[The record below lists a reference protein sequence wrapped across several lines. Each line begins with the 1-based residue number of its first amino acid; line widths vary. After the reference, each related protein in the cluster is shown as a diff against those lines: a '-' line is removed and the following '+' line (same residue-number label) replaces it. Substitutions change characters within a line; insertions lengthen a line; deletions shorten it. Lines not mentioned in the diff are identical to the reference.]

1 MIALLLACALAA
13 APGVGDNFP
22 PDQPY
27 VDSLISQ
34 GNIAYLNGDYEKAL
48 ELYFKAYA
56 ADENNQNAAS
66 NYALTLSKMGKDL
79 QAQWFLFDYI
89 QMHPHAAWA
98 WNTRAVVTEKSG
110 DYAKCLLYAQ
120 KSLEND
126 PSLSAARYNIA
137 CYLTLLDRRPEA
149 LLALR
154 DALAEEPGL
163 VELAIWDDDLEA
175 LTGIPLFW
183 ELLRDQLNQ

>member
-1 MIALLLACALAA
+1 MIGLIVAVFLAA
-13 APGVGDNFP
+13 VPGVVNDIP

-27 VDSLISQ
+27 IDSLISQ
-34 GNIAYLNGDYEKAL
+34 GNIAYLNGNYEKAL

-66 NYALTLSKMGKDL
+66 NYALTLSEMGKDL

-89 QMHPHAAWA
+89 QKHPHAAWA

-110 DYAKCLLYAQ
+110 DYGKCLLYAE
-120 KSLEND
+120 KALEND

-137 CYLTLLDRRPEA
+137 CYLTRLDRRPEA
-149 LLALR
+149 LLALK
-154 DALAEEPGL
+154 DALEEEPGL
-163 VELAIWDDDLEA
+163 AELAVWDDDLED

>member
-1 MIALLLACALAA
+1 MIGLLLAISLAG
-13 APGVGDNFP
+13 APGVGRNFP

-27 VDSLISQ
+27 IDSLISQ
-34 GNIAYLNGDYEKAL
+34 GNVAYLNGDYETAL
-48 ELYFKAYA
+48 EFYFKAYN

-66 NYALTLSKMGKDL
+66 NYALTLSELGRDL
-79 QAQWFLFDYI
+79 QGRWFLFDYI
-89 QMHPHAAWA
+89 QKHPHAAWA
-98 WNTRAVVTEKSG
+98 WNTRAVITENSG

-120 KSLEND
+120 KALEND

-137 CYLTLLDRRPEA
+137 CYLTRLDRRPEA

-163 VELAIWDDDLEA
+163 AELAIWDDDLEGLTAIPMFWA
-175 LTGIPLFW
+175 LISDL
-183 ELLRDQLNQ
+183 LNQ

>member
-1 MIALLLACALAA
+1 MIGLLVAIALAVT
-13 APGVGDNFP
+13 PGVGSNFP

-27 VDSLISQ
+27 IDSLISQ
-34 GNIAYLNGDYEKAL
+34 GNIAYLNGDYEAAL
-48 ELYFKAYA
+48 EFYFKAFN

-66 NYALTLSKMGKDL
+66 NYALTLSELGKDL
-79 QAQWFLFDYI
+79 QARWFLFDYI
-89 QMHPHAAWA
+89 QKHPHAAWA
-98 WNTRAVVTEKSG
+98 WNTRAVITEKSG

-120 KSLEND
+120 KALEND

-137 CYLTLLDRRPEA
+137 CYLTRLDRRPEA

-163 VELAIWDDDLEA
+163 AELAIWDKDLEG
-175 LTGIPLFW
+175 LTGIPMFW
-183 ELLRDQLNQ
+183 ALLRDQLNQ